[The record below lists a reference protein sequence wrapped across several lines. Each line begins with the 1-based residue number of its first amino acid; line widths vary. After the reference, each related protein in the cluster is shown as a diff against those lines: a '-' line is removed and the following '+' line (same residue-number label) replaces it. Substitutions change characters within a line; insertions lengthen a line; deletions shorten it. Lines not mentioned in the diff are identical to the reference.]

1 MLSFIVQAQ
10 APKTELY
17 DLVKKLLY
25 DSTGYTQ
32 VGDWA
37 VGRPKTFPVNWKAD
51 RIEMSED
58 TAINFFRTGTAD
70 IKLNGKTITSLAKE
84 NNWTIML
91 KGARMGYDKV
101 SIISPASV
109 DLHPRLTIDSLFGNR
124 PFKAKLL
131 KSCDDKPLMGYY
143 YFELKIPKK
152 DIAFVK
158 VSWISIRDKTA
169 LRIDI
174 FDSWSNYAIKFACR

>member
-1 MLSFIVQAQ
+1 
-10 APKTELY
+10 
-17 DLVKKLLY
+17 
-25 DSTGYTQ
+25 
-32 VGDWA
+32 
-37 VGRPKTFPVNWKAD
+37 
-51 RIEMSED
+51 MSED